1 MIKSIRGN
9 VLISHIEIH
18 LQKMTTFGENRH
30 FFGLRGQF
38 QRGRG
43 NISKMLGSTEM
54 ENMETICFS
63 ERLCSPLSKHTT
75 YACIRTVIPT

>member
-9 VLISHIEIH
+9 VLIYHIEIH
-18 LQKMTTFGENRH
+18 LQKMTTFGKNRH

-43 NISKMLGSTEM
+43 NISKLLGSTEM
-54 ENMETICFS
+54 EIMQTICFS

-75 YACIRTVIPT
+75 YACI